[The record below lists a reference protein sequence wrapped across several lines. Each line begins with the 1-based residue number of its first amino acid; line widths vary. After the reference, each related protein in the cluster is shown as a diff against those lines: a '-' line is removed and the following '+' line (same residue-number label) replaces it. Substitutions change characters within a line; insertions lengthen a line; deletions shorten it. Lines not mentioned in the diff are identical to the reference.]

1 MANIMQKSVDP
12 SRLAAFMDQDWARA
26 SYRGNLGNSVS
37 PYASLDLSRPVSGFS
52 NASLASLGMSGLNGS
67 QSAAA
72 LGESLFSENNDRDL
86 LRNNDSL
93 STMTQLTT
101 SSPDLPVVA
110 ADTVEKIPATLE
122 QEGTLDAA
130 QTMKRARS
138 TGDLDTELQFRDSKF
153 MFGFVS
159 RQKAVVAKAPP
170 KLESLGRLSTAEER
184 REELKFNQ
192 SKKAAEIMLKKAKAQ
207 KDRRTQ
213 LMEIRHPYLL
223 EGPTNG
229 GFNPSKEFTNTLKKR
244 RERVARKK
252 HHHTVRRKMLAMQT
266 NSMARRGYNILYDA
280 STPGQAPISAMERSL
295 FKSKRHKATP
305 NHNSGERL
313 FVRPEKPVNP
323 LRRDNLWNRDTGG
336 KPYNIINS
344 SFHQKQPTG
353 PQADL
358 TRPRDRRLRHPS
370 LIVHGLEHVKR

>member
-1 MANIMQKSVDP
+1 
-12 SRLAAFMDQDWARA
+12 
-26 SYRGNLGNSVS
+26 
-37 PYASLDLSRPVSGFS
+37 
-52 NASLASLGMSGLNGS
+52 
-67 QSAAA
+67 
-72 LGESLFSENNDRDL
+72 
-86 LRNNDSL
+86 
-93 STMTQLTT
+93 MTQLTT

-122 QEGTLDAA
+122 QEGTLDAT

-229 GFNPSKEFTNTLKKR
+229 GFNPSKEFTNTLKK
-244 RERVARKK
+244 
-252 HHHTVRRKMLAMQT
+252 
-266 NSMARRGYNILYDA
+266 
-280 STPGQAPISAMERSL
+280 
-295 FKSKRHKATP
+295 
-305 NHNSGERL
+305 GEI
-313 FVRPEKPVNP
+313 
-323 LRRDNLWNRDTGG
+323 G
-336 KPYNIINS
+336 
-344 SFHQKQPTG
+344 
-353 PQADL
+353 
-358 TRPRDRRLRHPS
+358 
-370 LIVHGLEHVKR
+370 